1 MWLFKVKFE
10 FKLNKIKKSAL
21 CSLKPHFFSFSLS
34 LSFFFFCELDIEA
47 VSSPLG
53 FIFLI
58 FSFCLFVCLFISPI
72 HYYFFSTVQWRHE
85 ARGTILNI
93 LDKEHFRRGR
103 KFYWMAVL
111 KEGNFALKST
121 VNWNSG
127 SE

>member
-1 MWLFKVKFE
+1 MICGKLQKDWVKSGN
-10 FKLNKIKKSAL
+10 L
-21 CSLKPHFFSFSLS
+21 HFFLKSLINS
-34 LSFFFFCELDIEA
+34 DFF
-47 VSSPLG
+47 
-53 FIFLI
+53 
-58 FSFCLFVCLFISPI
+58 FISPI